1 LLQQSKQQAQ
11 QQMAQEQM
19 KDPIVQMQMQEL
31 QIKQAEQQRKAQ
43 KDKDDA
49 QLKMAQI
56 QVERDRIAAQQEIA
70 GANMAMK
77 HQQEVQR
84 AEKAQE
90 TEGFRQGIAMLNAR
104 QKTPPKR

>member
-1 LLQQSKQQAQ
+1 MQ
-11 QQMAQEQM
+11 
-19 KDPIVQMQMQEL
+19 DPIVQMQMQEL